1 MDIDEFVKFLDLS
14 EDERLEYYINNPHWN
29 KLHWWGKWQIKY
41 LNKWWTSIRECD
53 SYLSGYTIWQSIYKR
68 RF

>member
-29 KLHWWGKWQIKY
+29 KLHWWENGK
-41 LNKWWTSIRECD
+41 LNILINGGLLYESVI
-53 SYLSGYTIWQSIYKR
+53 LI
-68 RF
+68 